1 MLSLI
6 PPTDIS
12 IEMNCSVE
20 IPMVGDNITCPVVI
34 TKHGSPIFTY
44 IAMLD
49 FGDGVIQNLTI
60 RNTDSAAQTFV
71 VNFVHQYQI
80 AGIYNARISI
90 PALNIDKVIAENVD
104 IKGKSNS
111 FY

>member
-1 MLSLI
+1 
-6 PPTDIS
+6 
-12 IEMNCSVE
+12 
-20 IPMVGDNITCPVVI
+20 
-34 TKHGSPIFTY
+34 
-44 IAMLD
+44 
-49 FGDGVIQNLTI
+49 LTI